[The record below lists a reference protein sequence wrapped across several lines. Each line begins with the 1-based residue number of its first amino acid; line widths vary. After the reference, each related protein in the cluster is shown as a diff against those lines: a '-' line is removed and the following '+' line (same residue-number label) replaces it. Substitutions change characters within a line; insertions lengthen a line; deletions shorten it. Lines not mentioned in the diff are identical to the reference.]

1 MSIKY
6 ITIVSIIMLL
16 GCTNQNIDEKQ
27 RETVQEEM
35 KNRELKKVS
44 DVDILDKGKQIAS
57 MIADTAQKTLAGELM
72 RTIQNEGMVAAIDY
86 CNVVAYPLMD
96 SLSRVY
102 NASIKRASLRARNP
116 KDAPNPFEAQ
126 MLEAYQYAVEQNQP
140 AEADIQLSD
149 DREYVL
155 YSKPITIQK
164 GICLSCHGT
173 AGEQITPDVVAKI
186 DELYPN
192 DNAKGHAMGDLRGI
206 WSIKIPTDE
215 VVKKL

>member
-1 MSIKY
+1 MKY
-6 ITIVSIIMLL
+6 IVLFAFTLMVA
-16 GCTNQNIDEKQ
+16 CTNQNLDEKQ
-27 RETVQEEM
+27 RETVQQEM

-44 DVDILDKGKQIAS
+44 DVDILDRGKEIAT

-72 RTIQNEGMVAAIDY
+72 RTIQNDGVVAAIDY

-96 SLSRVY
+96 SLSKVY
-102 NASIKRASLRARNP
+102 NASIKRASLRTRNP

-140 AEADIQLSD
+140 MEADIQLSD

-155 YSKPITIQK
+155 YSKPITIQN

-173 AGEQITPDVVAKI
+173 LGEQITPDVAAKI

-206 WSIKIPTDE
+206 WSIKIPKDE
-215 VVKKL
+215 VVKML